1 MCAGGPLYALDL
13 AGPYAE
19 AARRAERD
27 WDTWNELG
35 RAHPAAHSFA
45 ELLQKT
51 GSFGEAR
58 QTYADQAPITEFQ
71 RIAVDSRLE
80 FGAGFQRDPV
90 VELGRDRADFIARRI
105 AAEAHP
111 TDVLTLDG
119 WWIAAWL
126 GWQAHAT
133 AGTSEPT
140 PAPDGW
146 VPPVD
151 GAEFDVLGYLASR
164 PPDTMAVSVLCRT

>member
-1 MCAGGPLYALDL
+1 M
-13 AGPYAE
+13 
-19 AARRAERD
+19 
-27 WDTWNELG
+27 
-35 RAHPAAHSFA
+35 
-45 ELLQKT
+45 
-51 GSFGEAR
+51 
-58 QTYADQAPITEFQ
+58 ITDFQ

-90 VELGRDRADFIARRI
+90 IELGRDRADFIARRI

-126 GWQAHAT
+126 SWQSHAT
-133 AGTSEPT
+133 LGTSEPT

-146 VPPVD
+146 VPRAD
-151 GAEFDVLGYLASR
+151 GAEFDVLGYLAALPPGDAAPEPAVAPVRRAGSLESPVWASTSR
-164 PPDTMAVSVLCRT
+164 WCRT